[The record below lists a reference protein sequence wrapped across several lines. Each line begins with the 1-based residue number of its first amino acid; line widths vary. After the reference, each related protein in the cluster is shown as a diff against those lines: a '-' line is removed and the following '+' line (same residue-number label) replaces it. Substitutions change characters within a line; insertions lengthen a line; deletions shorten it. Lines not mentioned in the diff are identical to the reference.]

1 MKSRLSTIIIFTA
14 LLNFI
19 IPIQVSNAAATWSV
33 TSGRDSYNRPE
44 LDARYDIEYVSS
56 SIFDNSADEIYF
68 YLHFKNIPTA
78 NLFNDGSSWAAVMLD
93 YDLDNTGDVRLEFS
107 DKSLKTDRSSV
118 FGDVY
123 DMRTKSFLKCNV
135 EVFTNIDES
144 KYWIGFATS
153 RLCIGL
159 PGIFG
164 LQGYSDLLGGDQ
176 ISFDYA
182 PDSYFRVTLPS
193 ASGSSAGSTSNSA
206 YVIPSNL
213 VNESISTSN
222 FSAPP
227 INLTSLSE
235 KLSPSVVTVFCANGK
250 GSGWVAKADLGVSLK
265 NGGFNSFII
274 TNHHVIESCVTSKKV
289 TVQLNS
295 GTQVNGTLIAW
306 NESSDV
312 AGIAIANS
320 LPGLEWIGES
330 PKQGWWVGVIGSP
343 GSLTGI
349 LTTGIISSINND
361 AGTFTFTAAI
371 NPGNSGGPVFDSTGR
386 VLGLATSKFLLS
398 NGALAEGSGNAH
410 GVPLLCGS
418 IIYCI
423 AEKKPWD
430 AISKFTAGPTAAEIE
445 AKAKAEAE
453 AKAKADA
460 AAKLILE
467 NQLKEEK
474 IKQCLDLN
482 GDLKVAVY
490 NAISS
495 KSLYPSSGTLFQGL
509 ANAAP
514 KELDCNSI
522 DLSKFDSILS
532 NQKKLL
538 SAYQMTLADAVSAA
552 KLNVNKKIT
561 ITCIKGKTT
570 KKVTGINP
578 ICPSGYK
585 KK

>member
-1 MKSRLSTIIIFTA
+1 MIKGRLSIAVIFTT
-14 LLNFI
+14 LLTFI
-19 IPIQVSNAAATWSV
+19 VPIQASHAAATWSV
-33 TSGRDSYNRPE
+33 TSGRDSYNRPD
-44 LDARYDIEYVSS
+44 LDPRYDIEYVSS
-56 SIFDNSADEIYF
+56 SIFDNSTDEIYF
-68 YLHFKNIPTA
+68 YLHFKNLPTV
-78 NLFNDGSSWAAVMLD
+78 NLFNDGSSWAAIMLD
-93 YDLDNTGDVRLEFS
+93 YDLDNNSDVRLEFS
-107 DKSLKTDRSSV
+107 DKSLKTDRTSV
-118 FGDVY
+118 YGDVY
-123 DMRTKSFLKCNV
+123 DMKTKTFLKCNL

-153 RLCIGL
+153 RVCIGL
-159 PGIFG
+159 PGVFG

-176 ISFDYA
+176 VSFDYA
-182 PDSYFRVTLPS
+182 PDSFYRVTLPG
-193 ASGSSAGSTSNSA
+193 ATGSSASSTTNSA

-213 VNESISTSN
+213 ANESTSTSN
-222 FSAPP
+222 FSTPP
-227 INLTSLSE
+227 VNLTTLSE
-235 KLSPSVVTVFCANGK
+235 KLSPSVVTIFCANGK
-250 GSGWVAKADLGVSLK
+250 GSGWVVKTDLGASLK
-265 NGGFNSFII
+265 NGGFNSYII

-295 GTQVNGTLIAW
+295 GTQVSGTLIAW

-312 AGIAIANS
+312 AGVAVANT

-343 GSLTGI
+343 GSLIGI

-361 AGTFTFTAAI
+361 ASTFTFTAAI

-418 IIYCI
+418 IISCTT
-423 AEKKPWD
+423 EKKPWG
-430 AISKFTAGPTAAEIE
+430 AVSKFTAGPTAAEIE
-445 AKAKAEAE
+445 AKAKADAE
-453 AKAKADA
+453 
-460 AAKLILE
+460 AKLILE

-482 GDLKVAVY
+482 GDLKVSVY

-495 KSLYPSSGTLFQGL
+495 KSIYPASGALFQGL

-522 DLSKFDSILS
+522 ELSKFDSTLN

-538 SAYQMTLADAVSAA
+538 SAYQSTLADAVSAA
-552 KLNVNKKIT
+552 KLNSNKKIT